1 MNPLDQLADIQLPQ
15 EVSIWPLAWGWWVSA
30 ILVLLIL
37 VSIIY
42 GVRHYILHRRA
53 KKAALLAL
61 SAIDL
66 NQQNAISQINIVLK
80 RAALS
85 YFPQE
90 QIASLHGQ
98 QWSAFLSSQLSAKQQ
113 QSFQHEIQEFVDLLY
128 RDAPNKDVNKAA
140 LTAKTWLQSAL
151 PPKRK
156 SNRPVLIEEAP
167 NV

>member
-15 EVSIWPLAWGWWVSA
+15 DVSIWPLAWGWWVSA

-42 GVRHYILHRRA
+42 GTRLYLLNRKA
-53 KKAALLAL
+53 KKAAIAAL

-66 NQQNAISQINIVLK
+66 SQKNAISQINIVLK
-80 RAALS
+80 RAVLS
-85 YFPQE
+85 YFPEE
-90 QIASLHGQ
+90 QVASLHGP
-98 QWSAFLSSQLSAKQQ
+98 QWSAFLTSHLSQKQQ
-113 QSFQHEIQEFVDLLY
+113 QYMQQKIEELVDSLY
-128 RDAPNKDVNKAA
+128 QQKAEKDPQQAA
-140 LTAKTWLQSAL
+140 LTAKTWLTSAL

-156 SNRPVLIEEAP
+156 SKDVTAMKEAA